1 MQNVCPTK
9 RLQQVVCNIFLFN
22 QHHTTT
28 PTMSHQLDVI
38 VEQVRGVIRTSNLA
52 MHVKKAILEEP
63 KSIETSKLLKELS
76 STPHVAIPDIV
87 VFYEHD
93 LRDFQARD
101 NWSRDFWVRVRL
113 ARQRTLSTLKDAIF
127 WYVGYEP

>member
-1 MQNVCPTK
+1 
-9 RLQQVVCNIFLFN
+9 
-22 QHHTTT
+22 
-28 PTMSHQLDVI
+28 MSHQLDVV
-38 VEQVRGVIRTSNLA
+38 VEQVRDVIRASNLA
-52 MHVKKAILEEP
+52 VHVKKAILEEP

-76 STPHVAIPDIV
+76 TSPHVAIPDIV